1 MSSEEPSVAEP
12 RAGHASGAGTT
23 GPPPWP
29 EGLTIYSA
37 PRMHDRVAL
46 VTGSSRGIGRAIAL
60 ELAKAGVNVV
70 VTYVEQKDAASTVA
84 AEARDLGVKAVVV
97 PLDVSS
103 RTSVRAAIAAARTEF
118 GRVDILV
125 NNAGILEQKP
135 FGTITDEDWDRTM
148 AVNLRGAFACAQEL
162 LPDMKARGFGRI
174 VNLASSGGQV
184 GGTLAVHY
192 ATSKAGIIGLTR
204 SLARL
209 GAPEVLVN
217 CVAPG
222 LIDSEMTATEIASEA
237 GKAKIRAIPLAR
249 PGLVREVARAVAY
262 LASDAAGYVTGQTLN
277 VNGGQ
282 YLG

>member
-1 MSSEEPSVAEP
+1 M
-12 RAGHASGAGTT
+12 
-23 GPPPWP
+23 
-29 EGLTIYSA
+29 
-37 PRMHDRVAL
+37 
-46 VTGSSRGIGRAIAL
+46 
-60 ELAKAGVNVV
+60 
-70 VTYVEQKDAASTVA
+70 
-84 AEARDLGVKAVVV
+84 

-103 RTSVRAAIAAARTEF
+103 RPSVRGAIAAARTEF

-135 FGTITDEDWDRTM
+135 FATITDDDWDRMM
-148 AVNLRGAFACAQEL
+148 AVNLRGAFACSQEL
-162 LPDMKARGFGRI
+162 LPEMKERGFGRI

-222 LIDSEMTATEIASEA
+222 LIESEMTAARSRSEA
-237 GKAKIRAIPLAR
+237 GQSKIRAIPDRTSRHWSRTWRTPSRTLPR
-249 PGLVREVARAVAY
+249 TRR
-262 LASDAAGYVTGQTLN
+262 VT
-277 VNGGQ
+277 
-282 YLG
+282 

>member
-1 MSSEEPSVAEP
+1 M
-12 RAGHASGAGTT
+12 
-23 GPPPWP
+23 
-29 EGLTIYSA
+29 Y
-37 PRMHDRVAL
+37 DRVAL

-60 ELAKAGVNVV
+60 ELAGAGMDVV
-70 VTYVEQKDAASTVA
+70 VTYVERGQAAAAVA
-84 AEARDLGVKAVVV
+84 AEARAFGVRALSVQM
-97 PLDVSS
+97 DVSS
-103 RTSVRAAIAAARTEF
+103 RVSVREAIATAVAEF

-135 FGTITDEDWDRTM
+135 FATITDDDWDRIM
-148 AVNLRGAFACAQEL
+148 AVNLRGAFSCAQEL
-162 LPDMKARGFGRI
+162 LPDMKKRGFGRI
-174 VNLASSGGQV
+174 VNVASSGGQL

-192 ATSKAGIIGLTR
+192 ATSKAAIIGLTK

-222 LIDSEMTATEIASEA
+222 LIDSEMTAAEIASDA
-237 GKAKIRAIPLAR
+237 GKEKIRAIPVGR
-249 PGLVREVARAVAY
+249 PGLAEEVARAVAY
-262 LASDAAGYVTGQTLN
+262 LASDAASYVTGQTIN

>member
-1 MSSEEPSVAEP
+1 M
-12 RAGHASGAGTT
+12 
-23 GPPPWP
+23 
-29 EGLTIYSA
+29 Y
-37 PRMHDRVAL
+37 DRVAL

-60 ELAKAGVNVV
+60 ELAGAGVNVV
-70 VTYVEQKDAASTVA
+70 VTYLEREQSAAAVA
-84 AEARDLGVKAVVV
+84 VEARALGVRALTVQ
-97 PLDVSS
+97 LDVSS
-103 RTSVRAAIAAARTEF
+103 RASVCGVIAAAMAEF

-135 FGTITDEDWDRTM
+135 FATITDDDWDRMM
-148 AVNLRGAFACAQEL
+148 AVNLRGAFSCAQEL
-162 LPDMKARGFGRI
+162 LPDMKKRGFGRI
-174 VNLASSGGQV
+174 VNVASSGGQL

-192 ATSKAGIIGLTR
+192 ATSKAGIIGLTK

-222 LIDSEMTATEIASEA
+222 LIGSEMTAAEIASDA
-237 GKAKIRAIPLAR
+237 GKEKIRAIPVGR
-249 PGLVREVARAVAY
+249 PGLAEEVARAVAY
-262 LASDAAGYVTGQTLN
+262 LASDAASYVTGQTIN

>member
-1 MSSEEPSVAEP
+1 
-12 RAGHASGAGTT
+12 
-23 GPPPWP
+23 
-29 EGLTIYSA
+29 
-37 PRMHDRVAL
+37 MHDRVAL

-60 ELAKAGVNVV
+60 ELARAGVNVV
-70 VTYVEQKDAASTVA
+70 VTYLEREDAASAVA
-84 AEARDLGVKAVVV
+84 AEARALRVRALAV

-103 RTSVRAAIAAARTEF
+103 RASVRGAIAAALTEF

-135 FGTITDEDWDRTM
+135 FATLTDDDWDRMM
-148 AVNLRGAFACAQEL
+148 AVNLRGAFVCAQEL
-162 LPDMKARGFGRI
+162 LADMKERGFGRI

-217 CVAPG
+217 CVSPG
-222 LIDSEMTATEIASEA
+222 LIDSEMTAAEIASEA
-237 GKAKIRAIPLAR
+237 GKEKIRAIPIGR
-249 PGLVREVARAVAY
+249 PGLVEEVARAVAY
-262 LASDAAGYVTGQTLN
+262 LASDAADYVTGQTLN